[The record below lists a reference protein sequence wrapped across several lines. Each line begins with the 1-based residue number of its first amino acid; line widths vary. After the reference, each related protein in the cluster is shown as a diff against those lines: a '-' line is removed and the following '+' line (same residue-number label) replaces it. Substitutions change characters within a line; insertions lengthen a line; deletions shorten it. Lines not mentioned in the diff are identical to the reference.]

1 MTLAPRILIADDLPE
16 ILEAL
21 RQLLKADGYVVETTP
36 SPAGVLRALEARDFD
51 ALLID
56 LNYRLDTTS
65 GREGIELLERVHAFD
80 SSLPIIAMTAWAST
94 ELVVEIMRAGAR
106 DFVEKPWDNNR
117 LLSVV
122 RNQVE
127 LGRIMRRSRGLEEEH
142 RTLMEKAAFPFIAF
156 SPAMRP
162 VVELISRVG
171 PSDANILILGENG
184 TGKGVV
190 AAALHAVSKRSSR
203 PVVSVNVGGLSE
215 GLFESELFG
224 HVRGAFTDA
233 KSERVGRFELAN
245 GGTLFL
251 DEIANIPTAQQQ
263 KLLRVLE
270 SGEFE
275 RVGSS
280 QSKRTDVRILSA
292 TNANLEEDVAQG
304 RFRQDLYFRLNT
316 VTISLPPLRD
326 RRDDIPPLAE
336 SFLRTHAS
344 RYRKAIQSI
353 DERAMKALM
362 AYGWPGNVR
371 ELNHVIERAVLMA
384 LTSSLQTSDLGLR
397 SSESDRPEEMTLEQ
411 LEIMLIRK
419 ALARFDGNVSRAA
432 ETLGLSRSALYRKL
446 HRFGI

>member
-21 RQLLKADGYVVETTP
+21 RQLLKAEGYVVETTP

-106 DFVEKPWDNNR
+106 DFVEKPWDNSR
-117 LLSVV
+117 LLSLV

-127 LGRIMRRSRGLEEEH
+127 FGRIMRRSRGLEEEH
-142 RTLMEKAAFPFIAF
+142 RTLMEKAAVPFIAF

-162 VVELISRVG
+162 VVDLISRVG

-292 TNANLEEDVAQG
+292 TNANLEEEVAQG
-304 RFRQDLYFRLNT
+304 RFRQDLFFRLNT

-344 RYRKAIQSI
+344 RYRKAIHSI
-353 DERAMKALM
+353 DERAMRALM
-362 AYGWPGNVR
+362 SYGWPGNVR
-371 ELNHVIERAVLMA
+371 ELNHVIERAVLMSI
-384 LTSSLQTSDLGLR
+384 TSSVQTSDLGLR
-397 SSESDRPEEMTLEQ
+397 SSDSDRPEEMTLEQ

-419 ALARFDGNVSRAA
+419 ALARFDGNVTRAA

-446 HRFGI
+446 HRLGI